1 MAIEVEVK
9 VAVTDPDTVQHALAA
24 RAPGE
29 RSVYQ
34 DTYYDYPDRRLTS
47 AGRREVRLRVIRTE
61 TSSRARLTFK
71 DAMLD
76 ATSTPEHESGVED
89 PDAVHAIL
97 TGLGLEPVIAY
108 RKECANHAFEHAG
121 HRVLATL
128 VRVPEIDRWFLEV
141 ETLVPDDHP
150 TDQAAVVVWDV
161 LAGLGL
167 GPDDEESTFYIDL
180 VTARRAHG

>member
-9 VAVTDPDTVQHALAA
+9 VAVPDATTLHQTLTAQ
-24 RAPGE
+24 APGE
-29 RSVYQ
+29 HSVYE
-34 DTYYDYPDRRLTS
+34 DTYYDYPDRRLTL

-61 TSSRARLTFK
+61 TSSKARLTFK

-89 PDAVHAIL
+89 PDAVRAIL

-108 RKECANHAFEHAG
+108 RKECTNHAFEHAG

-150 TDQAAVVVWDV
+150 TDHALAVIWDV
-161 LAGLGL
+161 LTGLGL

-180 VTARRAHG
+180 VTAHRARD